1 MSSFRR
7 KGLPLDFLLQSQS
20 TETLIFKYHFFHD
33 SWTIPH
39 VFLLVSYCPYSY
51 FVKDYVISNYNFS
64 KITSFSNP
72 VSKFS
77 IKYQHLI

>member
-7 KGLPLDFLLQSQS
+7 KGLPQDFLLQSQS
-20 TETLIFKYHFFHD
+20 TQTSFLKYHFFHD

-64 KITSFSNP
+64 KITSFSKP
-72 VSKFS
+72 VSKFY